1 MSATPTSSSK
11 ETKQSI
17 ATLEQLL
24 HQLSISKSQDE
35 ANGAAGN
42 VATFLNGPIEEHDV
56 PLKAVEILKKQLA
69 NKKDAVVR
77 ERALD
82 GIRAVAS
89 HSTIAPGAEPYLIS
103 LLPLALAAV
112 GDKMVSVKNA
122 AQAASLA
129 IVKAINPNAV
139 K

>member
-1 MSATPTSSSK
+1 MPAVDTMASPPATSAK

-17 ATLEQLL
+17 ADLEGLL
-24 HQLSISKSQDE
+24 QKLSVSKSQDE

-56 PLKAVEILKKQLA
+56 PLKAVETLKKQLA

-82 GIRAVAS
+82 GIKAIAS
-89 HSTIAPGAEPYLIS
+89 HGNGMIAPGVEPYLVS
-103 LLPLALAAV
+103 LLPLSLAAV
-112 GDKMVSVKNA
+112 G
-122 AQAASLA
+122 
-129 IVKAINPNAV
+129 
-139 K
+139 